1 MRKTLIAFGLVWL
14 FVWCAIGM
22 LLGSKHLAYIAELE
36 TLAKNGE
43 HVKFVQTW
51 QDWKT
56 RTVNHSHALNFSFLA
71 ILVGLIM
78 PEIGFSDRGKKAI
91 AYALILG
98 TVLTGIF
105 SWYVRVLPLMGLGNI
120 LITIAVLASAIGFIR
135 GSKKEEES
143 EKETNEKED

>member
-1 MRKTLIAFGLVWL
+1 
-14 FVWCAIGM
+14 
-22 LLGSKHLAYIAELE
+22 
-36 TLAKNGE
+36 
-43 HVKFVQTW
+43 
-51 QDWKT
+51 
-56 RTVNHSHALNFSFLA
+56 
-71 ILVGLIM
+71 
-78 PEIGFSDRGKKAI
+78 SDRGKKAI